1 MSTSEYIT
9 ENVDIVFTVKDEFHM
24 LLICPLNS
32 NLRTEFFP
40 QRWLCRQIC
49 YQLFYNI
56 MSTQNNNEILCLSK
70 CIYRVF
76 LLEWYSLNINISIVL
91 LR

>member
-32 NLRTEFFP
+32 NLRKEVFP
-40 QRWLCRQIC
+40 QRWLCRHIR

-56 MSTQNNNEILCLSK
+56 MSTQNNNEISCLSK
-70 CIYRVF
+70 FILRVF
-76 LLEWYSLNINISIVL
+76 LLE
-91 LR
+91 